1 MSAHR
6 ARSLCAAAIMTLVLS
21 SARYS
26 ASAQTS
32 EASDS
37 LLQTRGTRVFLDM
50 PATYHDYIKT
60 EIPYVNY
67 VRDRAV
73 AQVHVLLTEEMAG
86 SGGTRYTLSLMG
98 SQEFSGI
105 DDTLSFCAEP
115 SQSEEIVRSTLAGL
129 LKRGLMRYV
138 EKTPLADFITISYAR
153 RAATTT
159 ARDKWDY
166 WVFSISSQGYMQGEK
181 AWDNLSLYSYVTAN
195 RVTPELKTEMSL
207 GTNYSENNYD
217 FSSSTVTSITRSQY
231 FSGLVVKS
239 VDDHWSYGVSTGLS
253 ASSYDNIEL
262 TASVGPAIE
271 YDIFPY
277 SESTRRQLLVLYQVY
292 YKHVRYMEET
302 IYDKLQQD
310 LGKQSLSV
318 TYMAKERWGS
328 ITTSLSG
335 SNFLYDF
342 RKNRLALTS
351 NISLNLAKGFSFTLM
366 GQAFMIHDLLSSAKG
381 EASYED
387 ILLRRKQ
394 IDTQYNYY
402 FSFGLQYS
410 FGSIYSNVVNPR
422 FGN

>member
-1 MSAHR
+1 
-6 ARSLCAAAIMTLVLS
+6 
-21 SARYS
+21 
-26 ASAQTS
+26 
-32 EASDS
+32 
-37 LLQTRGTRVFLDM
+37 
-50 PATYHDYIKT
+50 
-60 EIPYVNY
+60 
-67 VRDRAV
+67 
-73 AQVHVLLTEEMAG
+73 
-86 SGGTRYTLSLMG
+86 
-98 SQEFSGI
+98 
-105 DDTLSFCAEP
+105 
-115 SQSEEIVRSTLAGL
+115 
-129 LKRGLMRYV
+129 MRYV

-153 RAATTT
+153 RAATAT
-159 ARDKWDY
+159 ATDKWDY
-166 WVFSISSQGYMQGEK
+166 WVFSISSGGYLQGEK
-181 AWDNLSLYSYVTAN
+181 TWDNMSLWNYVTAN
-195 RVTPELKTEMSL
+195 RVTPDLKTEMSI

-262 TASVGPAIE
+262 MASVGPAIE

-277 SESTRRQLLVLYQVY
+277 SESTRRQLRVLYQVY

-342 RKNRLALTS
+342 KKNRLALTS

-366 GQAFMIHDLLSSAKG
+366 GQAFMIHDLLSSAIG
-381 EASYED
+381 GASYED